1 MKSVFFIFLI
11 KKRFL
16 DMISTDQYCFK
27 SVRIRS
33 FSGPY
38 FPVFSPNA
46 GKYGPKNLRIRTL
59 FTQCNSISWFFVT
72 TNTYCIVTANTYC
85 IVTANTYCIVTAN
98 TYCIVTTNT
107 YCIVTTNT
115 YCIVTTNTYCIV
127 TANTYCIVTWPID
140 CNELR
145 IINNVYF
152 KITRVI
158 CMQNWVI
165 LRILSY
171 TSVNYQ
177 LIKLV
182 QTLWKLARNPWLADW
197 ISTWSKL
204 ILVENKITLKVNTLI
219 TPLLP
224 FIQAVVLQC
233 SAFVPDDLPM

>member
-46 GKYGPKNLRIRTL
+46 GKYGPKKLRIRKL
-59 FTQCNSISWFFVT
+59 FTQCNSVSWFF
-72 TNTYCIVTANTYC
+72 VTANTYC
-85 IVTANTYCIVTAN
+85 IVTANTYCIVT
-98 TYCIVTTNT
+98 
-107 YCIVTTNT
+107 
-115 YCIVTTNTYCIV
+115 
-127 TANTYCIVTWPID
+127 WQID

-182 QTLWKLARNPWLADW
+182 KTLWKLARNPWLADS